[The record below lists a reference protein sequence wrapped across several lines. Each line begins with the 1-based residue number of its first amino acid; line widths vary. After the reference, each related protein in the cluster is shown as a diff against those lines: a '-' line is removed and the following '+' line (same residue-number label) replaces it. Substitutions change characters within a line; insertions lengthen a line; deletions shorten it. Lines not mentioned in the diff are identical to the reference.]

1 MILRIVFCVIL
12 QCNENYCAG
21 FIAMQ
26 DRENVMR
33 MLIVVIMT
41 EKENGSASTWL
52 SDSTFGFT
60 FFGFS
65 T

>member
-1 MILRIVFCVIL
+1 
-12 QCNENYCAG
+12 
-21 FIAMQ
+21 MQ
-26 DRENVMR
+26 NRENVMC